1 LQWTRPS
8 NGRGI
13 IPQHIVAHSPCT
25 YVLLLCFWLGACPQD
40 LFAGQREAE
49 RKPLPVPLLP
59 AEEAW
64 AVTLPSPPSAPGA
77 LDEAR
82 VYFPLQ
88 SGEIVALNRETGET
102 EWSVPFESAATP
114 VVGDGVVYVAGAR
127 ELQAI
132 QKSSGQLGWTAS
144 LDAETLGSPVLQG
157 DLILFLV
164 KPDQLRALRASDG
177 SESWRRAIGA
187 EASSPALA
195 TDTTGIWLAN
205 GSRLRKFAS
214 SDGQLIWEQELG
226 GVLGQPAVAGDRVF
240 VGSTDNS
247 LYALD
252 AERGRLAWRSKAG
265 GDVVGA
271 VADERLL
278 YVASLD
284 NLLRALRPGSGNQIW
299 KQNLSTRTTAPPSS
313 FGGIVIVSGNNPTL
327 STFDATSGA
336 PIASLAMAADLQ
348 GVPLVDPS
356 PAPFRVTMVAL
367 TREGRAIGLR
377 STGMMFRELPLVPFQ
392 TLPGRPLTREPLT
405 LPNSQSPTT
414 NSQPPSPNSPTSK

>member
-1 LQWTRPS
+1 
-8 NGRGI
+8 
-13 IPQHIVAHSPCT
+13 VAHSPCT
-25 YVLLLCFWLGACPQD
+25 YVLLLCFWLGACPQE
-40 LFAGQREAE
+40 LLAGQREAE

-64 AVTLPSPPSAPGA
+64 TVTLPSPPSAPGA
-77 LDEAR
+77 LDETRA
-82 VYFPLQ
+82 YFPLQ
-88 SGEIVALNRETGET
+88 SGEVVALNRETGET

-114 VVGDGVVYVAGAR
+114 VVGDGILYVAGAR
-127 ELQAI
+127 EVQAI
-132 QKSSGQLGWTAS
+132 QTSSGQLGWTAS
-144 LDAETLGSPVLQG
+144 LDAETLGSPVLQE
-157 DLILFLV
+157 DLILLLV
-164 KPDQLRALRASDG
+164 KPDQLRTLRASDG
-177 SESWRRAIGA
+177 TEIWRRQIGA
-187 EASSPALA
+187 EASSPTLA

-252 AERGRLAWRSKAG
+252 AESGRLAWRSKAG

-313 FGGIVIVSGNNPTL
+313 FGRIVIVSGNNPTL

-336 PIASLAMAADLQ
+336 PIASLVLAADLQ

-377 STGMMFRELPLVPFQ
+377 STGMMFRELPLVPLQ
-392 TLPGRPLTREPLT
+392 TLPGRPLTREPFT